1 MGIQQLCNSRCHISS
16 LFIHFFSFLFSL
28 FCCIFLQSFSDFFYL
43 FFFSLSYLIFLFL
56 SFPPLFMFTFVSFL
70 LLFSLSFLSFY
81 LPPNLSFSLYLL
93 KDCNYLENLLFSLA
107 SSIFGT
113 IIFLWN
119 IFSLWLLL
127 STYIDT
133 VASRSKTLQKKK
145 KLGDDIWMCF
155 LPFQKLVEIICHK
168 NRLILPNKINVKN
181 KVFLP
186 TLKKLHKTVTIINYS
201 NLTISQ
207 ICWFQQNVL

>member
-1 MGIQQLCNSRCHISS
+1 
-16 LFIHFFSFLFSL
+16 
-28 FCCIFLQSFSDFFYL
+28 
-43 FFFSLSYLIFLFL
+43 
-56 SFPPLFMFTFVSFL
+56 MFTFVSFL

-127 STYIDT
+127 STYIHRHCCQQ
-133 VASRSKTLQKKK
+133 VENFAKKK
-145 KLGDDIWMCF
+145 NWETIFWMSF

-201 NLTISQ
+201 NLTIS
-207 ICWFQQNVL
+207 